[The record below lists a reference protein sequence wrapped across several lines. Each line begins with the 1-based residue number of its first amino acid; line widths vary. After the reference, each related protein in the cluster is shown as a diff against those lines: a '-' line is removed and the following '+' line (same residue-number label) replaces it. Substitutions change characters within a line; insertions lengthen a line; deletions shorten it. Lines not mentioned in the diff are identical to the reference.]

1 MNTRKH
7 KIWSILVTII
17 MVFPLILGLGN
28 TKEVFASDGNN
39 TVIIHKKKMTNLPNP
54 LIQNS
59 GKEMPDFDK
68 YQGLKGV
75 TFSAYDVT
83 EEFYNIRSKGTS
95 VADAKS
101 QLEKISVDGR
111 KPVKSGSTDTTG
123 DLTLSLPQKSNNQD
137 AVYLIVETPQDGVTT
152 AGNMVV
158 AFPVYEMIKQSDG
171 TYKYGTDELK
181 EIHLYPKNI
190 VSNSGSLIV
199 NKVGTAENE
208 PLNGAEFVISKE
220 NSSQYITSVKDGLYT
235 WSTDKSLAKHFVT
248 GKSYGIGENNFTEA
262 EGDKG
267 ELKISGLEVGSY
279 TLEEV
284 KAPDNAALITDQT
297 KTDFSIDTKEDS
309 KVELTVKNDTSKV
322 VKTTPQLNRQD
333 VEIGEKIQYQ
343 ISVNIPLGIND
354 TDSNGNNKY
363 KKFNLV
369 DNHDEALTFDNIAEG
384 GFAYTLYDGDTVI
397 DPENY
402 KVTESTNGFTVAIN
416 SEFIPFL
423 TPGGTLKFVY
433 YMHLNEKAD
442 PTKGFKNE
450 ANVDNGYTTDTGN
463 TPPNV
468 TVVTGGKRFVK
479 IDGDVTADTKLA
491 GASFVVR
498 DSDSDDASY
507 LKIDDKKA
515 VTWVEDK
522 SKATTFTTEKDG
534 LVNITGLKYGTYYLE
549 ETQAPED
556 YVLLAKRI
564 QFEVNKD
571 SYGTTGEL
579 VNPEKVT
586 NKHKGTLPS
595 TGSIGIY
602 FIIAA
607 GVVAAGIAVFYFTK
621 GRKQTEA

>member
-7 KIWSILVTII
+7 RIWSILATII

-28 TKEVFASDGNN
+28 TKEVFADSEGNN
-39 TVIIHKKKMTNLPNP
+39 TVIIHKKKMTKLSDS

-59 GKEMPDFDK
+59 GKEMAEFDK

-83 EEFYNIRSKGTS
+83 EDFYNARSNGTS
-95 VADAKS
+95 VTDAKL
-101 QLEKISVDGR
+101 QIEKISVDGR

-158 AFPVYEMIKQSDG
+158 AFPVYEMIKQLDG

-190 VSNSGSLIV
+190 VSNSGSLTV

-208 PLNGAEFVISKE
+208 ALNGAEFVISKE

-235 WSTDKSLAKHFVT
+235 WSTDKSVAKHFVT
-248 GKSYGIGENNFTEA
+248 GKSYEIGENDFIEA
-262 EGDKG
+262 NVAEG

-297 KTDFSIDTKEDS
+297 KTDFSIDTNKDS
-309 KVELTVKNDTSKV
+309 KAELTVKNDTSKV
-322 VKTTPQLNRQD
+322 KKTTPELNGQD
-333 VEIGEKIQYQ
+333 VAIGEKIQYQ
-343 ISVNIPLGIND
+343 ISVNIPLGIAD
-354 TDSNGNNKY
+354 KEGEKNKY
-363 KKFNLV
+363 NQFNLT
-369 DNHDEALTFDNIAEG
+369 DTHDEALTFDNINSG
-384 GFAYTLYDGDTVI
+384 DFAYTLYDGDKVI
-397 DPENY
+397 NPENY
-402 KVTESTNGFTVAIN
+402 TVNESTNGFNVAV
-416 SEFIPFL
+416 SSDFIPSL

-433 YMHLNEKAD
+433 FMHLNEKAD

-450 ANVDNGYTTDTGN
+450 ANVENGHTTDT
-463 TPPNV
+463 TPPDV

-479 IDGDVTADTKLA
+479 IDGDVTADTTLA
-491 GASFVVR
+491 DASFVVR
-498 DSDSDDASY
+498 DSVSDNASY

-515 VTWVEDK
+515 ATWTKNK
-522 SKATTFTTEKDG
+522 SDATTFTTKEDG

-556 YVLLAKRI
+556 YVLLTNRI
-564 QFEVNKD
+564 KFVVNKD
-571 SYGTTGEL
+571 SYGTTEEL
-579 VNPEKVT
+579 VKPEKVP